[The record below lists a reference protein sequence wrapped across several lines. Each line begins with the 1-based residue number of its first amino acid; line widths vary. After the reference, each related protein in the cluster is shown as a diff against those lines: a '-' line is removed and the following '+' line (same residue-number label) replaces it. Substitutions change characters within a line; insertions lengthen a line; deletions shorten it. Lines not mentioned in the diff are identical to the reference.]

1 MRRVA
6 VAVVL
11 VLQVLTRP
19 VLHPGLVVMDW
30 PQALQVLQLLALVVV
45 VVMVTPLVLVGL
57 VVVVQAK

>member
-6 VAVVL
+6 VGVVL
-11 VLQVLTRP
+11 VLQARTRRA
-19 VLHPGLVVMDW
+19 LHRALVVTGL

-45 VVMVTPLVLVGL
+45 VVMVTPLVLVEL

>member
-1 MRRVA
+1 
-6 VAVVL
+6 
-11 VLQVLTRP
+11 VLTRLEP
-19 VLHPGLVVMDW
+19 HLVLVVMGL